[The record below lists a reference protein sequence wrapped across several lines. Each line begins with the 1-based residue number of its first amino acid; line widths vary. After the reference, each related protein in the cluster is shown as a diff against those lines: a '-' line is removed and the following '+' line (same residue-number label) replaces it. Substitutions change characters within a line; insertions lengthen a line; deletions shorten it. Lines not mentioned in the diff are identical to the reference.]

1 MLCLLTA
8 RLCFALESPSECS
21 DEPKYIVLDYDD
33 LSAYSITHGI
43 CKDGATCKCL
53 PGDSHSI
60 TKAYIYDGNGMEYD
74 LSVSDDQHHFDIS
87 FDVYINRICEY
98 GCILLESLCIP
109 NSPILYFVK

>member
-1 MLCLLTA
+1 MVCLSYEIYKFGHKKLSRYCSVIAMCLLTA
-8 RLCFALESPSECS
+8 PLYCALESPGECS

-60 TKAYIYDGNGMEYD
+60 TKAYIYDRNGMEYD
-74 LSVSDDQHHFDIS
+74 LSVSDDQHHFDVS
-87 FDVYINRICEY
+87 FDV
-98 GCILLESLCIP
+98 
-109 NSPILYFVK
+109 